1 MNYNK
6 FIKTQVLTLLFAS
19 AGCAFTSCEDDI
31 EVGRIDESGY
41 VTSQDVLGYLI
52 DANGKRAI
60 SNVEFR
66 NVGTTEIF
74 LNASQK
80 ATQNSTATVA
90 YDKAVLDAYNEK
102 QGSTYEAFPID
113 SVTISNEG
121 LLTLAQGESRS
132 NKLEVTYKTFEGSES
147 QKSYV
152 IPLKITTKSGDLK
165 LTEKESTYLLF
176 VKDLT
181 GIPDCNKASGIK
193 IISCMEVNDTNPLN
207 NLCFTLKNSGKPLVD
222 MLIMFSANINYNAE
236 TGRVYVYNNENV
248 QHLLD
253 QRVKY
258 LKPLQDRGMKIILG
272 ILGNHDRSG
281 VANLADK
288 TAKAFAQELK
298 AVCDAYH
305 LDGVFFDDEY
315 SNYQNPAPEGFVSP
329 SSTAASRLCYEVKQA
344 MPDRLVCAYAYGLTS
359 SLPSIENQT
368 SGTFVDYGIHDYGNG
383 SDMSSRYPG
392 MPKSGMALYSQE
404 FARGNFTSE
413 NNLKSLRDKG
423 YGAHMIFAMDPFRSN
438 LQRQIS
444 AMQSIAKVLYDDE
457 LVYDGKPYR
466 KDW

>member
-6 FIKTQVLTLLFAS
+6 FIKIQFMTLLFAS

-41 VTSQDVLGYLI
+41 VTSNDVLGYLI
-52 DANGKRAI
+52 DASGKRAI

-66 NVGTTEIF
+66 STGTTEVF
-74 LNASQK
+74 LNTSQK
-80 ATQNSTATVA
+80 AAQKSTAVIT
-90 YDKAVLDAYNEK
+90 YDKAVLDAYNAK
-102 QGSTYEAFPID
+102 QGSKYEAFPLE

-121 LLTLAQGESRS
+121 LLTLAQGENRS
-132 NKLEVTYKTFEGSES
+132 NKLEVTYQTFEGSTSE
-147 QKSYV
+147 KSYV
-152 IPLKITTKSGDLK
+152 IPLKVTTQSGDLK
-165 LTEKESTYLLF
+165 LTEEESTYLLF

-193 IISCMEVNDTNPLN
+193 VISCMEVNDTNPLN

-222 MLIMFSANINYNAE
+222 ILIMFSANINYNAE

-258 LKPLQDRGMKIILG
+258 LKPLQDRGMKIVLG

-281 VANLADK
+281 VANLADN

-315 SNYQNPAPEGFVSP
+315 SSYQNPVPEGFVNP
-329 SSTAASRLCYEVKQA
+329 SSAAASRLCYEVKQA
-344 MPDRLVCAYAYGLTS
+344 MPDRLVCAYAYSTTY
-359 SLPSIENQT
+359 SLPAVEGVD

-383 SDMSSRYPG
+383 SDLSSNYPG
-392 MPKSGMALYSQE
+392 LEKSGMAIYSQE
-404 FARGNFTSE
+404 FAKSNFAYEGS
-413 NNLKSLRDKG
+413 LKELRDKG
-423 YGAHMIFAMDPFRSN
+423 YGANMIFAMNPLRENAPS
-438 LQRQIS
+438 QIS
-444 AMQSIAKVLYDDE
+444 AMERMAKVLFDDE
-457 LVYDGKPYR
+457 LVYNKKPYR